1 MRGLHAAKLLTWSKL
16 PMDNVKLET
25 KNNILTITIDLTRS
39 SGRSKSGKTE
49 VIATTRGNQPV
60 PGAEGVKIGLNIYK

>member
-1 MRGLHAAKLLTWSKL
+1 MLNYEHFKQETNL
-16 PMDNVKLET
+16 MDNVQMKT
-25 KNNILTITIDLTRS
+25 TGTTLTITVDLS
-39 SGRSKSGKTE
+39 KSCGRSKSGKTE